1 MSASRNR
8 VHGGAYV
15 VGHAREKIGLGPVGP
30 FRHFQ
35 GVAQQ
40 LRTLLQLLLEYPLLG
55 DIRDVNVDEEV
66 HGIALYDV
74 DAVPVEL
81 QPCVIVL

>member
-1 MSASRNR
+1 
-8 VHGGAYV
+8 

-35 GVAQQ
+35 SVAQQ